1 MYTLTKAFNI
11 AFIECNFVTDDNT
24 EETREEEKTSWD

>member
-1 MYTLTKAFNI
+1 MMYTFDKNI
-11 AFIECNFVTDDNT
+11 QYCIYKFVIDDNT